1 MENVLNHRGVHLKI
15 GDKIQIISEK
25 IGNKLLANVDF
36 GEIVEITGFSDDG
49 KIIYHH
55 NSLALPT
62 NSDIY
67 KKITHEY

>member
-25 IGNKLLANVDF
+25 IGNKLLSNVDF